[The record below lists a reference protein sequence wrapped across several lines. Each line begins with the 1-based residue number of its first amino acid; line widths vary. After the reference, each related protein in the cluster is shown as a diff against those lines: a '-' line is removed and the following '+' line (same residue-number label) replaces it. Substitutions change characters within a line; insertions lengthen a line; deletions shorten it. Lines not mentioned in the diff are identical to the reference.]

1 MNKHSSPPADM
12 SRPTIET
19 KQPAMPETPR
29 TDAET
34 SKGRIWL
41 DGWYGELGEY
51 VPAEI
56 ARQLERELAS
66 TQRMLADC
74 YEAQRIGTQ
83 YAAPQASNGSPQ
95 GSGVGQRQTAPL
107 LGEVAESDNAPAAVA
122 APLALST
129 GGGKPSDDLER
140 LVESGRQFR
149 LRMAKSP
156 YEAMNIALSAND
168 LARIGFALRQ
178 LTGTQSSTGEPSEVP
193 CARCG
198 GRVVEFVVPSDVW
211 NSVVRLDGKEG
222 DDEYL
227 CEACYRNA
235 VTAWVRSSRSSK
247 EAPKQIIDP
256 PGAAV
261 EMFRRQEGRLPNR
274 PGDHLSLTDRLE
286 LAAQACHAAHL
297 LSCETT
303 CREAA
308 KALSSAKGGTS

>member
-1 MNKHSSPPADM
+1 MSATDSSDGQKLPPSTAAAASGDDAALMNVIDLFGIRYGHANCDP
-12 SRPTIET
+12 E
-19 KQPAMPETPR
+19 QPYW
-29 TDAET
+29 
-34 SKGRIWL
+34 I
-41 DGWYGELGEY
+41 
-51 VPAEI
+51 
-56 ARQLERELAS
+56 ELAVNGHGK
-66 TQRMLADC
+66 TTC
-74 YEAQRIGTQ
+74 YGKTARIAAQRALQ
-83 YAAPQASNGSPQ
+83 KL
-95 GSGVGQRQTAPL
+95 REW
-107 LGEVAESDNAPAAVA
+107 GEFIP
-122 APLALST
+122 
-129 GGGKPSDDLER
+129 
-140 LVESGRQFR
+140 
-149 LRMAKSP
+149 
-156 YEAMNIALSAND
+156 
-168 LARIGFALRQ
+168 
-178 LTGTQSSTGEPSEVP
+178 SSTGEPSEVP

-198 GRVVEFVVPSDVW
+198 GRVVEFVVPNDVW

-261 EMFRRQEGRLPNR
+261 EMFRRKEGRLPNR